1 MSPYRRPW
9 FQMLLW
15 CAGALGIRLAHLS
28 FVADSPLTLVPTSD
42 EFEHWRLALHLASG
56 DWLGAEWGAYHRPQL
71 FAYVLA
77 VMIRLTGGDLYLIHL
92 LVALLDSIGVGL
104 GWRVCRLVFPRRAAW
119 WCGLALATY
128 WPFVHF
134 SGTFYMES
142 FALFVQ
148 AGFLLA
154 LIAAVRQ
161 LVRSPRKTDGAST
174 EGDDGNNETTGDAD
188 ALTAPRRRAKPVIPA
203 PLFWSGALAGLMLLT
218 RPTVS
223 ITLPF
228 VLGMLVVSARLG
240 GRSWRFALL
249 APAVFFAMTL
259 LVLLPN
265 AARNRIVS
273 GQWIWYSSNGA
284 LNFYFGNNDKNISWI
299 TRSPG
304 LEWTLFI
311 ETPAVEEGIGADRA
325 RRIAYWRRESLDYL
339 RRNPGHFLAGLY
351 DKSLLVWNARSVHCT
366 NNFEELGRL
375 SPVQRLLP
383 GFGFW
388 GAAGLVG
395 LLLTGI
401 RLARAAHRRWRGD
414 ACEAWAWHR
423 YAGQAM
429 LLGYVLLYQFGVA
442 LFLAVER
449 HRLPA
454 VAVLLLFS
462 GVLIAEGITP
472 RRRRRLGMA
481 AAGAG
486 AWLAAALFTA
496 IPLTGPDL
504 LQHERYWTRMNLGV
518 ATKTLARDMREKE
531 AWLDEARGH
540 FLEAHALLPSRI
552 EPPRQL
558 ALLAEQRERPAEAL
572 AHQRRLVR
580 LLDRDY
586 PRYRQLR
593 AEHTAHELL
602 LCLKAN
608 RVGEAVVSG
617 ERLARLAP
625 TNADAR
631 HLYGVALMAADRTEE
646 AGEEFRR
653 TLALDPGH
661 QAARANLERLDAN
674 AAATET
680 PAATR

>member
-1 MSPYRRPW
+1 MSPYRRLW

-15 CAGALGIRLAHLS
+15 CAAALGIRLAHLS

-77 VMIRLTGGDLYLIHL
+77 VMIRLTGGDLYLIHM

-134 SGTFYMES
+134 SGTLYMES

-154 LIAAVRQ
+154 LIAAVKH
-161 LVRSPRKTDGAST
+161 LVRSPRKTVDAAAEGTNGETDSAGST
-174 EGDDGNNETTGDAD
+174 PA
-188 ALTAPRRRAKPVIPA
+188 ARRPEPTLPA
-203 PLFWSGALAGLMLLT
+203 PLLWSGALAGLMLLT

-228 VLGMLVVSARLG
+228 VLVLLVVSARLG
-240 GRSWRFALL
+240 GRSWRHALV
-249 APAVFFAMTL
+249 APMVFFAMTL

-265 AARNRIVS
+265 AVRNRNVS

-311 ETPAVEEGIGADRA
+311 ETPAVEEGIGEDRA

-366 NNFEELGRL
+366 NNFEELGRR
-375 SPVQRLLP
+375 SPVQLLLP

-401 RLARAAHRRWRGD
+401 RLARAAHRHWRGD

-462 GVLIAEGITP
+462 GVLIAEGITLL
-472 RRRRRLGMA
+472 RRRRWGMV
-481 AAGAG
+481 AAGA
-486 AWLAAALFTA
+486 AALAAAMLFTH
-496 IPLTGPDL
+496 IPLTGPEL
-504 LQHERYWTRMNLGV
+504 LRHERYWTRMNLGV

-531 AWLDEARGH
+531 SWLDTARGH
-540 FLEAHALLPSRI
+540 FLDAHALLPSRI

-558 ALLAEQRERPAEAL
+558 ALLAQQRGHHAEAL
-572 AHQRRLVR
+572 MHLRWLLGLLERDYPRHRNIRAEHTAQELHLCLEANRIAEAVQSGERLVR
-580 LLDRDY
+580 LL
-586 PRYRQLR
+586 P
-593 AEHTAHELL
+593 
-602 LCLKAN
+602 
-608 RVGEAVVSG
+608 V
-617 ERLARLAP
+617 
-625 TNADAR
+625 NADAR
-631 HLYGVALMAADRTEE
+631 HLYGVALMAAERTEE
-646 AGEEFRR
+646 AREEFRR

-661 QAARANLERLDAN
+661 HAARTNLERLDAKPPG
-674 AAATET
+674 AE
-680 PAATR
+680 